1 MLALS
6 TGKSPTGSQ
15 VSRTGST
22 SSRTTAPA
30 TFASDQPLVPRR
42 VALSSNSKSWN
53 DDNGSE
59 TGSPFRTLDDLE
71 ETVAQEIA
79 VRCIAK
85 GQMVDGV
92 RVGVYFSMETKDDE
106 VMLRRIASNLSQSL
120 RLTSHLF
127 LLASSVTSVLEK
139 KPPSSLIATGSS
151 TDLVQRAML
160 LISAKFVGR
169 ITASSMETESLWGGQ
184 IADLG
189 GTSYDD
195 IALWD
200 VVRKSARQPI
210 DPMRPPK
217 GSIGIDQ
224 MLANARA
231 KLQRITPEEA
241 WGELRSNEGGSEVA
255 PAFLVDIRPEAQ
267 RKKFGGIHG
276 ALVIERNVLEWRL
289 DPRSDARLSIA
300 DRYDLRVIVFCQE
313 GYTSSLAAYSL
324 QQLGLLNA
332 TDIVGG
338 IEAWKLVGLPI
349 DHDQDETRSRSIAS
363 LAGSVV

>member
-15 VSRTGST
+15 VSRSGST
-22 SSRTTAPA
+22 SSRTTVPA

-42 VALSSNSKSWN
+42 VALSTSSWSNG
-53 DDNGSE
+53 NGSE
-59 TGSPFRTLDDLE
+59 TGAPFRTLDDLE

-85 GQMVDGV
+85 GQLVDGV
-92 RVGVYFSMETKDDE
+92 RVGVYFSMETKGDE
-106 VMLRRIASNLSQSL
+106 SMLRRIASNLSQSL
-120 RLTSHLF
+120 RLSSHLF
-127 LLASSVTSVLEK
+127 LLGSSITSVYEK
-139 KPPSSLIATGSS
+139 KPPSSLIAIASS
-151 TDLVQRAML
+151 IELVQRAML

-169 ITASSMETESLWGGQ
+169 ITASSMETESLWSGQ
-184 IADLG
+184 ITDLG

-195 IALWD
+195 TALWD
-200 VVRKSARQPI
+200 VVRKAARQPI
-210 DPMRPPK
+210 DPMHPPP

-231 KLQRITPEEA
+231 KLQRITAEDA
-241 WGELRSNEGGSEVA
+241 WRELRDNEGGSEVA

-276 ALVIERNVLEWRL
+276 ALIIERNVLEWRL

-338 IEAWKLVGLPI
+338 IEAWKLAGFPI
-349 DHDQDETRSRSIAS
+349 DHDQDETRTRSLAS